1 MRGEYPKF
9 NISLLCG
16 LIPFSVLML
25 CAGYYIGLL
34 LEFPTMEKHQSSSAH
49 RSIRAA
55 PEQVRVIS
63 VPGGVE
69 MLLFYADGKPVMVSD
84 HINLGEETTYV
95 AKTVGA
101 K

>member
-1 MRGEYPKF
+1 MTMRGV
-9 NISLLCG
+9 LCG
-16 LIPFSVLML
+16 LIFLAVLML
-25 CAGYYIGLL
+25 CVGYYI
-34 LEFPTMEKHQSSSAH
+34 EKHQSSSTH
-49 RSIRAA
+49 RSISAA
-55 PEQVRVIS
+55 PDQVRVIS